1 MILEKGEIGIV
12 NLKVRC
18 KLNKTYFI
26 NDVIFSIPYEGKR
39 TKLFMSDSI
48 DKRIISKIKKN
59 EDLIILEI
67 EVIKKVGFK
76 NKTNNFTSAIVHKEE
91 RNKITGAYE

>member
-1 MILEKGEIGIV
+1 MNLEKGEIGIV

-26 NDVIFSIPYEGKR
+26 NDVIFSLPYEGER
-39 TKLFMSDSI
+39 TKLFVSDSI

-59 EDLIILEI
+59 EDLIILGI

-76 NKTNNFTSAIVHKEE
+76 NKNKNYTTAIVHIEE